1 LFFAQPMDNGVIRS
15 FETSYGRYFLQY
27 LIESYDETK
36 DWKVA
41 LGLVIDLMGFNK
53 CYEDNN

>member
-1 LFFAQPMDNGVIRS
+1 MDTGAIKIFKAS
-15 FETSYGRYFLQY
+15 FKRYFMQY